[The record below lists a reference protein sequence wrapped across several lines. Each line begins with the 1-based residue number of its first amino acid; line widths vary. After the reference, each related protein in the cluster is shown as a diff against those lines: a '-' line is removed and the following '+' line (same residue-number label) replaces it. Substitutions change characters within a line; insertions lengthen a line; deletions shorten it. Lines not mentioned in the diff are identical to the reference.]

1 MSSVQGELDGINQYL
16 RDNDFMLNEARD
28 LYSRWQQLTFEDKRS
43 IVELIVK
50 DIIVAK
56 DEIEINLFY
65 APTGNL
71 SHHPLLKGGERGNYP
86 SC

>member
-71 SHHPLLKGGERGNYP
+71 SRHPLLKGGEMGNYP